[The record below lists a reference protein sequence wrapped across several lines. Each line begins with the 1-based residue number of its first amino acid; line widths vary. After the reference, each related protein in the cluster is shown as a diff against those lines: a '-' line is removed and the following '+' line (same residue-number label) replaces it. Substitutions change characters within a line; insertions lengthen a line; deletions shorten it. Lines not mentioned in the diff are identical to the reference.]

1 MIADDE
7 EQIRIVEVS
16 WTEVGETLLCSAN
29 VESECTGDKNDKDGD
44 DDGDFN
50 LIKKRINDDNGDGV
64 ELEWWKLIVM
74 VDADGAVSHPPL

>member
-1 MIADDE
+1 MED

-50 LIKKRINDDNGDGV
+50 LIKRRINDDNGDGV

>member
-50 LIKKRINDDNGDGV
+50 LIKRRINDDNGDGV